1 MILGGRIKRIQRQPF
16 LKLQEIRSENNKL
29 GGKNMFGKRI
39 TLFKLFGFEIRIDIS
54 WLIIAL
60 LISWTLAKDM
70 FPRYY
75 GGLPVSSYWL
85 MGIAGAL
92 GLFASI
98 VFHEL
103 SHSLVARMFGISM
116 KGITLFIFGGVAEM
130 TEEPPSPKAEFFMAV
145 AGPLSSI
152 VLGLGLF
159 VVRFIGD
166 GFGWPRPI
174 LGVISYLA
182 LINLILAGFNLLP
195 AFPLDGGRV
204 LRSVLWGMKDN
215 IRWATRIASSLGSAF
230 GIALILWGALSVFM
244 GNFIGG
250 VWWIFIGMFMR
261 GASQMSYQQ
270 LVTRRSLEG
279 EKVRRFMVPDPVTVS
294 PSLSVEDLVEDYIYK
309 YHFKMFP
316 VVENEKLLGCVNVN
330 QVKNI
335 PKDERQS
342 RDVRQLARSCSK
354 ENTIGPDEDA
364 MIALSL
370 MNSTKASR
378 LMVVEGDR
386 LLGVISLK
394 DMLEFLSLKVDL
406 EG

>member
-1 MILGGRIKRIQRQPF
+1 
-16 LKLQEIRSENNKL
+16 
-29 GGKNMFGKRI
+29 MFGKRI
-39 TLFKLFGFEIRIDIS
+39 TLFKLFGFKIRIDLS

-85 MGIAGAL
+85 MGISGAL

-103 SHSLVARMFGISM
+103 SHSLVARMFGIPM

-159 VVRFIGD
+159 MIRFIGD
-166 GFGWPRPI
+166 GFGWPKPF

-230 GIALILWGALSVFM
+230 GIALILWGALSVLM

-250 VWWIFIGMFMR
+250 IWWVFIGMFMR

-279 EKVRRFMVPDPVTVS
+279 EKVKRFMVSDPVTVS
-294 PSLSVEDLVEDYIYK
+294 PSLSVEDLVEEYIYK
-309 YHFKMFP
+309 FHFKMFP
-316 VVENEKLLGCVNVN
+316 VVEDNKLLGCVNVN

-335 PKDERQS
+335 PKEERQS
-342 RDVRQLARSCSK
+342 RDVGQLAASCSK

>member
-1 MILGGRIKRIQRQPF
+1 
-16 LKLQEIRSENNKL
+16 
-29 GGKNMFGKRI
+29 MFGKRI
-39 TLFKLFGFEIRIDIS
+39 TLFKLFGFKIRIDLS

-85 MGIAGAL
+85 MGISGAL

-103 SHSLVARMFGISM
+103 SHSLVARMFGIPM

-166 GFGWPRPI
+166 GFGWPKPF

-230 GIALILWGALSVFM
+230 GIALILWGALSVLM

-250 VWWIFIGMFMR
+250 IWWVFIGMFMR

-279 EKVRRFMVPDPVTVS
+279 EKVRRFMVSDPVTVS
-294 PSLSVEDLVEDYIYK
+294 PSLSVEDLVEEYIYK
-309 YHFKMFP
+309 FHFKMFP
-316 VVENEKLLGCVNVN
+316 VVEDDKLLGCVNVN

-335 PKDERQS
+335 PKEERQS
-342 RDVRQLARSCSK
+342 RDVGQLAASCSK

-364 MIALSL
+364 MTALSL

>member
-1 MILGGRIKRIQRQPF
+1 
-16 LKLQEIRSENNKL
+16 
-29 GGKNMFGKRI
+29 MFGKRI
-39 TLFKLFGFEIRIDIS
+39 TLFRLFGFEVRIDIS

-75 GGLPVSSYWL
+75 EGLPVSTYWL
-85 MGIAGAL
+85 MGISGAL

-103 SHSLVARMFGISM
+103 SHSLVARLFGIQM

-159 VVRFIGD
+159 AVRLIGD
-166 GFGWPRPI
+166 GIGWPKPL
-174 LGVISYLA
+174 LGIISYLA

-195 AFPLDGGRV
+195 AFPLDGGRM
-204 LRSVLWGMKDN
+204 LRSVLWGLKEN
-215 IRWATRIASSLGSAF
+215 LRWATRIASSIGSAF
-230 GIALILWGALSVFM
+230 GIALILWGAMSVLM

-250 VWWIFIGMFMR
+250 IWWVLIGMFMR
-261 GASQMSYQQ
+261 GASQMSYKQ

-279 EKVRRFMVPDPVTVS
+279 EKVKRFMVADPVSVP
-294 PSLSVEDLVEDYIYK
+294 PSLSVRELVEDYVYQH
-309 YHFKMFP
+309 HFKMFP
-316 VVENEKLLGCVNVN
+316 VVESEKLLGCVSVN
-330 QVKNI
+330 QVKSI
-335 PKDERQS
+335 PKEEWPDHEIME
-342 RDVRQLARSCSK
+342 LAKSCTK
-354 ENTIGPDEDA
+354 QNTIGPDEDA
-364 MIALSL
+364 MKALSL

-378 LMVVEGDR
+378 LMVVEGDK

>member
-1 MILGGRIKRIQRQPF
+1 
-16 LKLQEIRSENNKL
+16 
-29 GGKNMFGKRI
+29 MFGKRI
-39 TLFKLFGFEIRIDIS
+39 TLFKLFGFEIRIDLS

-75 GGLPVSSYWL
+75 GGLPVSTYWL
-85 MGIAGAL
+85 MGISGAL

-103 SHSLVARMFGISM
+103 SHSLVARMFGIQM

-230 GIALILWGALSVFM
+230 GIALILWGALSVLM

-250 VWWIFIGMFMR
+250 IWWVFIGMFMR

-279 EKVRRFMVPDPVTVS
+279 EKVRRFMVSNPVTVS

-309 YHFKMFP
+309 FHFKMFP
-316 VVENEKLLGCVNVN
+316 VVDDDKLLGCVNVN

-335 PKDERQS
+335 PKDERQN
-342 RDVRQLARSCSK
+342 RDVGQLARSCSK

>member
-1 MILGGRIKRIQRQPF
+1 
-16 LKLQEIRSENNKL
+16 
-29 GGKNMFGKRI
+29 MFGKRI
-39 TLFKLFGFEIRIDIS
+39 TLFKLFGFEIRIDLS

-75 GGLPVSSYWL
+75 EGFSSSTYWM
-85 MGIAGAL
+85 MGITGAL
-92 GLFASI
+92 ALFASI
-98 VFHEL
+98 IFHEL
-103 SHSLVARMFGISM
+103 SHSLVARFFGIPM

-130 TEEPPSPKAEFFMAV
+130 TEEPPSPKAEFFMAI
-145 AGPLSSI
+145 AGPLASI

-166 GFGWPRPI
+166 GFEWPRPV

-204 LRSVLWGMKDN
+204 LRSVLWGLKDN

-230 GIALILWGALSVFM
+230 GIALIFWGALSVFM

-250 VWWIFIGMFMR
+250 IWWVFIGMFMR

-270 LVTRRSLEG
+270 LLTRRSLEG
-279 EKVRRFMVPDPVTVS
+279 EKVRRFMVSDPVTVP
-294 PSLSVEDLVEDYIYK
+294 PSLSVSDLVEDYIYQ

-316 VVENEKLLGCVNVN
+316 VVEGEKLLGCVNVN
-330 QVKNI
+330 QVK
-335 PKDERQS
+335 
-342 RDVRQLARSCSK
+342 DVSKEVWPNRKVGDLARSCTHK
-354 ENTIGPDEDA
+354 NTIGADEDA
-364 MIALSL
+364 MTALSV
-370 MNSTKASR
+370 MKSTKASR
-378 LMVVEGDR
+378 LMVVEGDK